1 MCGMIV
7 RIRFQLR
14 DGAQYELETTPEEL
28 DALDPDKLRSIHEK
42 VAELSRSI
50 ASVAA
55 TAHEELVSLEGW
67 VDMSG
72 EVPHMGAPVRRLPLK
87 DQILLTYYVM
97 SLKGKREMKPVE
109 VYEFLRNDGFPANYG
124 SVVARINE
132 LAKDGFLIREETG
145 TYRISRFGEDRVR
158 EILTSQSSA

>member
-1 MCGMIV
+1 MIIRV
-7 RIRFQLR
+7 RFQLR
-14 DGAQYELETTPEEL
+14 DGGSYELEMTPEEL
-28 DALDPDKLRSIHEK
+28 SSLDPEKLRNVHEK
-42 VAELSRSI
+42 VAELCRSLTR
-50 ASVAA
+50 AVAPA
-55 TAHEELVSLEGW
+55 PEELVSLEGW

-72 EVPHMGAPVRRLPLK
+72 EVPHMGTPVRRLPLK
-87 DQILLTYYVM
+87 DQILLTYYAM

-132 LAKDGFLIREETG
+132 LAKDGLLIREETG

-158 EILTSQSSA
+158 SILTSSAST